1 MILGRPSF
9 AALVGGG
16 HVDTGERYVTYC
28 ASVGGLV
35 HAAHLVRRKT
45 PIGDSMNRNRVHHVV
60 LASTVVLIL
69 FGCSLPRR
77 PEPSTSTLVPMAIA
91 PRADLTP
98 SGLGNA
104 YDGQPE
110 LLASCAKWQGRGVY
124 AGCARRIAKVSLVP
138 ETEAPTELYTSVA
151 DFKRNALDADHMLD
165 LFMRD
170 GIEPRLRTGANSD
183 RHPSERRN
191 VAIDVLLYAVK
202 HEPDNDYHLIVGDPD
217 CQKSECFFNIE
228 VSGLP
233 LASHPDFDALKA
245 AQSGF
250 EAFIAHAS
258 VGGSYHYW
266 NEPPRARV
274 SGSLFYDISHPPG
287 DVGPKGMRPWT
298 AWEIHPVRTIEIWEE

>member
-1 MILGRPSF
+1 
-9 AALVGGG
+9 
-16 HVDTGERYVTYC
+16 
-28 ASVGGLV
+28 
-35 HAAHLVRRKT
+35 
-45 PIGDSMNRNRVHHVV
+45 MNRNRVHHVV

-69 FGCSLPRR
+69 LGCSLPKR
-77 PEPSTSTLVPMAIA
+77 PEHSPSTLVPMAIA

-110 LLASCAKWQGRGVY
+110 LLASCAKRQGPGVY

-138 ETEAPTELYTSVA
+138 EAEAPTELYTSVA

-165 LFMRD
+165 SFMRD

-183 RHPSERRN
+183 RHPSEQRN

-217 CQKSECFFNIE
+217 CRKSECFFNVE

-258 VGGSYHYW
+258 VDGSYHYW
-266 NEPPRARV
+266 NKPPRARV
-274 SGSLFYDISHPPG
+274 SGSLLYDISHPPETS
-287 DVGPKGMRPWT
+287 GPMGCALGPPGRSIRSEPSKSGRSD
-298 AWEIHPVRTIEIWEE
+298 HGN

>member
-1 MILGRPSF
+1 MQRTCSEG
-9 AALVGGG
+9 
-16 HVDTGERYVTYC
+16 
-28 ASVGGLV
+28 
-35 HAAHLVRRKT
+35 KT

-69 FGCSLPRR
+69 LGCSLPKR
-77 PEPSTSTLVPMAIA
+77 PEHSPSTLVPMAIA

-110 LLASCAKWQGRGVY
+110 LLASCAKWQGPGVY

-138 ETEAPTELYTSVA
+138 EAEAPPELYTSVA

-165 LFMRD
+165 SFMRD

-217 CQKSECFFNIE
+217 CRKSECFFNVE

-233 LASHPDFDALKA
+233 VASHPDFDALKA

-250 EAFIAHAS
+250 EAFTLT
-258 VGGSYHYW
+258 
-266 NEPPRARV
+266 PPWTVATTTGTSLLARACRV
-274 SGSLFYDISHPPG
+274 RCSMTSATPRETSGPMGCALGPPG
-287 DVGPKGMRPWT
+287 RSIRSEPSKSGRNDHGN
-298 AWEIHPVRTIEIWEE
+298 